1 MYFYISRL
9 INWIILNQILII
21 LLLMI
26 YFMIS
31 KNKFIKFY
39 FKVIITSYILF
50 ICFIPSGVFMLHS
63 LEKSYIKD
71 EMQINNIDGILVLSG
86 RENIRL
92 SDEYGQL
99 YLGGSNHRITESL
112 ILQKRFPNAKLIFSG
127 GSGNFFNKNVSD
139 VVANNFYK
147 EFSINYENIIFE
159 SKSTNTYE
167 NFLYS
172 EKIAIPNK
180 DEKWLLV
187 TSAFHMKRSI
197 GIANKMGWKFIPY
210 PVDFKTS
217 KNFVNEIKNISII
230 KNITSFQIA
239 SREILAMIVYAFMD
253 RTSQFLVEN

>member
-9 INWIILNQILII
+9 INWIIFNQILII

-26 YFMIS
+26 YFIIS
-31 KNKFIKFY
+31 NNKFIKLY
-39 FKVIITSYILF
+39 LKVIIISYIFF
-50 ICFIPSGVFMLHS
+50 ILLMPIGVLMLHS

-86 RENIRL
+86 TENIRL
-92 SDEYGQL
+92 SNEYDQL
-99 YLGGSNHRITESL
+99 YLGGSSHRITESL
-112 ILQKRFPNAKLIFSG
+112 ILQKKFPDAKLIFSG

-139 VVANNFYK
+139 VVANAFYR
-147 EFSINYENIIFE
+147 EFSINYEDIIFE

-172 EKIAIPNK
+172 KKIAKPNK

-187 TSAFHMKRSI
+187 TSAFHMNRSI
-197 GIANKMGWKFIPY
+197 GIANKMGWEFIPY

-217 KNFVNEIKNISII
+217 KNFMNEIKNTSVI

-239 SREILAMIVYAFMD
+239 TREILGIIVYALMG
-253 RTSQFLVEN
+253 RTSKFLLEN